1 MATPPVPEAQLT
13 DGGWELAEATDETI
27 FELSRVRVTGS
38 TKRYE
43 DAATRERLRVATG
56 GDVDRMVQF
65 FAVTTLAFEPELPS
79 GGLSAIGPVI
89 RSKAVETF
97 ERRLKGR
104 GLGAIR
110 RRRTD
115 SYELESG
122 TADLTTIGAVD
133 PIDGHERGLSLEC
146 WIAVWIA
153 DRPRV
158 VTGGYPAEPLSAVFD
173 LPGASDELAR
183 SRTQYREEFFELLE
197 ATAAK

>member
-122 TADLTTIGAVD
+122 TADLTTVGAVD
-133 PIDGHERGLSLEC
+133 PIDGRERGLSLEC
-146 WIAVWIA
+146 WIAVWIT

-158 VTGGYPAEPLSAVFD
+158 VTGGYPAEPLAAVFD